1 MIESDNPLMEPAWHL
16 GPSKFNVW
24 CLVIGIIAAGV
35 TETYRYKMSKKETTK
50 YSNAGKGDKSRISDK
65 KQYDTNYEKI
75 FGKDIKRVNQQ
86 GAQLGLSN
94 PRYHGDGTE
103 WIVERDKDGKL
114 YRRMFG
120 TDIKEYIDEGKM

>member
-50 YSNAGKGDKSRISDK
+50 KEMLLRSAPRSRS
-65 KQYDTNYEKI
+65 
-75 FGKDIKRVNQQ
+75 
-86 GAQLGLSN
+86 
-94 PRYHGDGTE
+94 
-103 WIVERDKDGKL
+103 
-114 YRRMFG
+114 
-120 TDIKEYIDEGKM
+120 IDFYMEFTHTF